1 MFTLQ
6 RAGFHL
12 LNNSQTRNENLTWR
26 GNWQTSDCEKRH
38 IHSKPTSLSTCKKK
52 NLCFVCMFANA
63 CRWATENQNTRL
75 ESKVKRHTKAINIT
89 VWRRSITEI
98 PKYHF
103 QIGHRERWDREW
115 LKPCSFPLPA
125 SKRVQNNIQTF
136 MFEMIPDAKNDLDHI
151 C

>member
-6 RAGFHL
+6 RAGFHKPG
-12 LNNSQTRNENLTWR
+12 TRTQHGEET
-26 GNWQTSDCEKRH
+26 DRH
-38 IHSKPTSLSTCKKK
+38 QIVKKDTFTVNRHRSVHVKK

-63 CRWATENQNTRL
+63 CRWTTENQNTRL
-75 ESKVKRHTKAINIT
+75 ESKVKHHTKAINIT
-89 VWRRSITEI
+89 VWRHSITEI

-115 LKPCSFPLPA
+115 SKPCSFPLPA
-125 SKRVQNNIQTF
+125 SKRVSNNIQTF